1 MTCRGSDTK
10 LTHGLIS
17 GQASSPWALEQGP
30 QGHSSESDRVQDAY
44 GQHSQEHGGI
54 LGVYACRA
62 KSWTQ
67 RSSQFLSNRG
77 HSIVPSLSPSHTPPS
92 PKMAP
97 APHCRP
103 LRARNPH
110 GSRSAQSA
118 FLTQTQTFPSKYK
131 PVYNFGSADFL
142 LPATRVT
149 SRAVLPQNHFLT
161 GKLLPSV
168 VAAGERGTRECARRR
183 RKKRRFYLEVQ
194 V

>member
-1 MTCRGSDTK
+1 MPMDNILRNMVGF
-10 LTHGLIS
+10 LGFMRAEPRVGLND
-17 GQASSPWALEQGP
+17 P
-30 QGHSSESDRVQDAY
+30 
-44 GQHSQEHGGI
+44 
-54 LGVYACRA
+54 
-62 KSWTQ
+62 
-67 RSSQFLSNRG
+67 RSSFPTEATPSF
-77 HSIVPSLSPSHTPPS
+77 SLSPSHTPPY

-110 GSRSAQSA
+110 GSRSAQRA

-161 GKLLPSV
+161 GKLLPSAA
-168 VAAGERGTRECARRR
+168 AAGERGTRECARRR